1 MKQLGICPLPF
12 NQLYLH
18 SSGEVYPCGF
28 LQGRHSLGNINK
40 MSFSQIWN
48 SYTATE
54 FRDSHKLKNNK
65 HCGKCQKLYNCHL
78 LHDNMWQRSGEN
90 DQYKLKR
97 LDIMI
102 DSFCNL
108 KCIMC
113 TNRSEVNDSF
123 SDENFWVDFEHNLL
137 PELEEIEL
145 VGGEPLIIKETYRLF
160 DLVLKVNPK
169 VRIVL
174 TTNGHLELSDKIKS
188 YITKLNFYAISVS
201 IDSLS
206 PKKFE
211 KIRVNG
217 KLEKSLKF
225 LFQLKELK
233 ETSQLK
239 FYLNCNFLIQKQN
252 WEELQDFL
260 EFELKHGIKVYPIL
274 LREPTKFSILDFN
287 PTELL
292 NVFDEYINLSKN
304 NSNLYLKNILS
315 KISKSIPKRHL
326 LSRIALLE
334 EIVNHDRKV

>member
-123 SDENFWVDFEHNLL
+123 SDENFWVDFEQ
-137 PELEEIEL
+137 
-145 VGGEPLIIKETYRLF
+145 
-160 DLVLKVNPK
+160 